1 MDLHVVGGFLG
12 SGKTTAIINALKI
25 VLAEGRRVG
34 VITNDKGHYQ
44 VDTAFMGTADVPT
57 AEVPGGCFRCNYG
70 DFLERI
76 TQLQQ
81 QARPEVLFAESVGSC
96 VDLVGPVLLPLRALG
111 EQDGARVTYSVF
123 ADIRLLRR
131 YLAGMPLPFSDN
143 VSYIFAQQLEEANIL
158 VINKADLLPEKGEAV
173 LQQARHRFPDKTLLL
188 QTSLTLEGVAP
199 WLALLHTA
207 PPLPPALA
215 LDYGPYIA
223 GSAELAWLDEQVTF
237 IPLPGTERA
246 TIVRLIATI
255 LADLRQVA
263 YPVAH
268 LKFFIRDAHRGIKLS
283 FTTLDEGTAWE
294 SDLPERLCAPVT
306 VLINARVQMAAED
319 LRALIAAALQKTLAD
334 AGVPYR
340 STGATAFAPR
350 VPEEP

>member
-1 MDLHVVGGFLG
+1 MDLHVIGGFLG
-12 SGKTTAIINALKI
+12 SGKTTAIINALKTL
-25 VLAEGRRVG
+25 LAEGRRVG

-81 QARPEVLFAESVGSC
+81 QARPEVVFAESVGSC

-111 EQDGARVTYSVF
+111 EQDGARITYSVF

-131 YLAGMPLPFSDN
+131 YLAGLPLPFSDN
-143 VSYIFAQQLEEANIL
+143 VSYIFANQLEEANIL
-158 VINKADLLPEKGEAV
+158 VINKADLLPEEGEGV
-173 LQQARHRFPDKTLLL
+173 LEQARSHFPDKTLLL
-188 QTSLTLEGVAP
+188 QSSLTPEGVAS
-199 WLALLHTA
+199 WLAILQTA

-223 GSAELAWLDEQVTF
+223 GAAELAWLDEQVTF
-237 IPLPGTERA
+237 TPLPGTERA
-246 TIVRLIATI
+246 IVVRLIATI
-255 LADLRQVA
+255 LAGLQQVA

-268 LKFFIRDAHRGIKLS
+268 LKFFVRDAQRGVKLS
-283 FTTLDEGTAWE
+283 FTTLDEDTAWE
-294 SDLPERLCAPVT
+294 NDLPERLCAPVT
-306 VLINARVQMAAED
+306 VLINARVQMAVED
-319 LRALIAAALQKTLAD
+319 LRALIASALRTTLTD
-334 AGVPYR
+334 AGMTYH
-340 STGATAFAPR
+340 TAGATAFAPH
-350 VPEEP
+350 VLG